1 MITVADAELL
11 ERETE
16 LHTLRAQLDS
26 ARHGC
31 GTITLVE
38 APAGQGKTTL
48 LRAVRAEASA
58 AGLRT
63 LSAIGADLERD
74 FAFGIIRQLL
84 PDLEATPVDTDH
96 ARLHALYEHFAD
108 LAAEQPLLVVVD
120 DVHWA
125 DAGSLKTL
133 GMLARRIEDL
143 PIALV
148 AGLRPDQHEPL
159 LDGLFAAPAATV
171 LHPAPLSPE
180 AVAHLIE
187 TALDGEL
194 EPEFAAAAARSTGGN
209 PLLVRELR
217 RTLADGGFTGA
228 AAEADAVRRAVPGSV
243 ARLVQSRL
251 RPLVPDALALAR
263 AVAVVCPRTDSAI
276 TYALAGMSETTA
288 AEAHAALAGA
298 GLLEPGRLRYTHA
311 MLGEAVYAGIVP
323 AARSCLHRR
332 AARRM
337 QEAGVDESKI
347 AAQLLAAEPGSD
359 ERAAAVLDRTG
370 QTALASGDPDVA
382 VHHLRRALAENVSA
396 PPERL
401 LALALAETRAGD
413 PAAREHLEAAA
424 AAEDPVTAARAA
436 QVLARV
442 LIMSGRADQA
452 AGALDRGIE
461 RVRDVDRQ
469 LAEQLEDDLLDALNY
484 RPDLTEER
492 RRRLAAAADR
502 PAVLAHRAFDLAARA
517 APADE
522 VRALASRALADGS
535 LVQRP
540 EQPAVLYAI
549 EALMAVEAADE
560 ASAAISAFSDVAR
573 RVGSRVGIGGVAMT
587 RARWEHE
594 FGQLEA
600 AQESGRLAVEIQTA
614 LSGTPT
620 RSVPQSQAHL
630 EAIGRSALAAALLDA
645 GELDEAEQLIADLE
659 PGDTGLPISGY
670 HALRGADP
678 ARPRPCPAGPR
689 GPRAPARSGGGP
701 RLGRLVP
708 QRDARDADHRA
719 GRGRPPRRG
728 ARAGRRPAHPRPERG
743 LHGHEARVLVAS
755 ARLALTR
762 EQEIE
767 LLEAAVA
774 AARRSPSRLI
784 QAEALVELG
793 AALRRANRRADARDP
808 LREAREL
815 ALLAGAKG
823 LEERAHDEL
832 VIAGARP
839 QRVAQHGTEGLTPS
853 ERRVAELAAAGRRNR
868 EIAEELFV
876 TLKTVEVHLGRAY
889 TKLGISGRSQ
899 LALIPL
905 GGMQH
910 DQSLNRLAFSATVH
924 CLSGCAI
931 GEVLGMIIGNAA
943 RPVDL
948 RDVALSVAL
957 AFLFGYTFTSLP
969 LLRSGH
975 GAGRRDPAGAGERHD
990 LDHDHGDRR
999 QRDHAR

>member
-84 PDLEATPVDTDH
+84 PGLEATPADTDH
-96 ARLHALYEHFAD
+96 ARLHALYEHIAD
-108 LAAEQPLLVVVD
+108 LAAEQPLLIVVD

-133 GMLARRIEDL
+133 GMLARRIEHL

-159 LDGLFAAPAATV
+159 LDALFAAPAATV
-171 LHPAPLSPE
+171 LHPAPLSPD

-217 RTLADGGFTGA
+217 RTLADGRFTGA
-228 AAEADAVRRAVPGSV
+228 ASEAEAVRRAVPGSV

-251 RPLVPDALALAR
+251 RPLSPDALALAR

-276 TYALAGMSETTA
+276 TYALAGLSEPTA
-288 AEAHAALAGA
+288 AEAHAALVRA

-311 MLGEAVYAGIVP
+311 MLREAVYASIVP
-323 AARSCLHRR
+323 AARSGLHRR

-359 ERAAAVLDRTG
+359 ERAAAVLERTG
-370 QTALASGDPDVA
+370 QAALASGDPDVA

-401 LALALAETRAGD
+401 LALAIAETRAGD
-413 PAAREHLEAAA
+413 PAAREHLEIAAA
-424 AAEDPVTAARAA
+424 ADDPVTAARAA

-452 AGALDRGIE
+452 ADALDRGIA
-461 RVRDVDRQ
+461 RVRDADPQ
-469 LAEQLEDDLLDALNY
+469 LAEQLEDDLFDALNY
-484 RPDLTEER
+484 RPDLTAER

-517 APADE
+517 APAHE
-522 VRALASRALADGS
+522 VRELASRALADGS

-549 EALMAVEAADE
+549 EALMAVEAADD

-573 RVGSRVGIGGVAMT
+573 RTGSRVGIGGVAMA

-620 RSVPQSQAHL
+620 RSV
-630 EAIGRSALAAALLDA
+630 RSALAAALLDA
-645 GELDEAEQLIADLE
+645 GELDEAEQLIADVE
-659 PGDTGLPISGY
+659 PADTGLPICGY
-670 HALRGADP
+670 HSLRG
-678 ARPRPCPAGPR
+678 RIQ
-689 GPRAPARSGGGP
+689 
-701 RLGRLVP
+701 L
-708 QRDARDADHRA
+708 
-719 GRGRPPRRG
+719 GRGRAPQALADLERQLAVEEAHGWIASFRNATRVTLVTALAEVG
-728 ARAGRRPAHPRPERG
+728 RLDEARALADAQLTRARTRG

-755 ARLALTR
+755 ARLALDR
-762 EQEIE
+762 AEEIE

-784 QAEALVELG
+784 RAEALVELG

-823 LEERAHDEL
+823 LEKRAHDEL

-839 QRVAQHGTEGLTPS
+839 QRVAQNGPEGLTPS

-889 TKLGISGRSQ
+889 TKLGISSRLQ
-899 LALIPL
+899 LADTL
-905 GGMQH
+905 GGY
-910 DQSLNRLAFSATVH
+910 
-924 CLSGCAI
+924 
-931 GEVLGMIIGNAA
+931 AA
-943 RPVDL
+943 
-948 RDVALSVAL
+948 
-957 AFLFGYTFTSLP
+957 
-969 LLRSGH
+969 
-975 GAGRRDPAGAGERHD
+975 
-990 LDHDHGDRR
+990 
-999 QRDHAR
+999 